1 MWSTSVV
8 GTIDSPGR
16 RRIRRNLKGTTMT
29 TAIVHP
35 RRAWM
40 PALNLVLAG
49 GAVALGVIA
58 ITSDDV
64 GSTTPVPASPVAAVP
79 SADFLDEVAAVD
91 ACQHARANE
100 PC

>member
-1 MWSTSVV
+1 
-8 GTIDSPGR
+8 
-16 RRIRRNLKGTTMT
+16 MT

-40 PALNLVLAG
+40 PALNLLLAG
-49 GAVALGVIA
+49 GAAVLAVVA

-64 GSTTPVPASPVAAVP
+64 GSSTPVPASPVVAVP
-79 SADFLDEVAAVD
+79 SANFLDEVAAVD
-91 ACQHARANE
+91 ACRDARANE